1 MKKKIAYF
9 SAEIGLNNT
18 IKTFSGG
25 LGILAGDTIKAM
37 ADLRVPICAVTLLS
51 KKGFFKQQINNDYQN
66 ELEDEWDFQDIL
78 ENTGKQIQVNI
89 AGENVNVKIWKYEQ
103 KGIDG
108 YKVPIYYLDTDLNEN
123 PDWAQGITNKLYQG
137 NRLYQ
142 EIVLGIGGIRALQS
156 IEETQI
162 EKYHMNEGH
171 SSFLT
176 LELYKQHGEKTGNWD
191 EHHIREKCIFTTHT
205 PVPAGHDKFSYEEI
219 YNALIPD
226 TNLIPHQLKKLAGVD
241 MLNTTKLAMSFSNHI
256 NAVAVKH
263 GEVTKSMFPEYDIH
277 SITNGIH
284 TQTWTHPKIQ
294 ELFDKYIPNWK
305 SDSTE
310 LKKAFQIPDK
320 EILDAHKIAKQELIK
335 FVNKENITGAKLNEQ
350 TLTIGFARRFV
361 RYKQAD
367 LIFENIEQLKN
378 LKGKVQFIF
387 SGKSHRNDGIGK
399 GIMQRVIQK
408 ARELNGKIEIAFL
421 ENYDIDIAK
430 KLISGCDLWLNT
442 PVLPLE
448 ASGTSGM
455 KAAANGCLHFSRLDG
470 WAIESFEKN
479 GGGFPITNKDD
490 FFNTLE
496 YKIIPKYNCN
506 YSNQWIG
513 EMKLAIGNSG
523 SYFNTHRMAKEYI
536 EKAYKFKYE
545 EIKEE

>member
-18 IKTFSGG
+18 MKTFSGG

-37 ADLRVPICAVTLLS
+37 ADLHVPICAVTLLY

-66 ELEDEWDFQDIL
+66 ELEDDWDFQNILEDTSKKILVNIKGEDIL
-78 ENTGKQIQVNI
+78 
-89 AGENVNVKIWKYEQ
+89 VKIWKYEQ

-108 YKVPIYYLDTDLNEN
+108 YNVPLYYLDTDLNEN
-123 PDWAQGITNKLYQG
+123 PEWAQDITNRLYLG

-142 EIVLGIGGIRALQS
+142 EIVLGIGGVRALQTVG
-156 IEETQI
+156 EDKI
-162 EKYHMNEGH
+162 EKFHMNEGH

-176 LELYKQHGEKTGNWD
+176 LELYRQHGENTGHWD
-191 EHHIREKCIFTTHT
+191 EHYVREQCIFTTHT
-205 PVPAGHDKFSYEEI
+205 PVPAGHDKFPYEEI
-219 YNALIPD
+219 FDAIRPQ
-226 TNLIPHQLKKLAGVD
+226 TNLIPLQLKKLAGED

-263 GEVTKSMFPEYDIH
+263 GEVTKTMFPEYEIH

-284 TQTWTHPKIQ
+284 TNTWTHNEVKK
-294 ELFDKYIPNWK
+294 LFDKYIPNWK
-305 SDSTE
+305 TDSTQ

-320 EILDAHKIAKQELIK
+320 EILNAHKIAKQELIE
-335 FVNKENITGAKLNEQ
+335 FVNNENITGAKLKPEI
-350 TLTIGFARRFV
+350 LTIGFARRFV

-367 LIFENIEQLKN
+367 LIFENLSQLKN

-408 ARELNGKIEIAFL
+408 ARELNGDIEIAFL
-421 ENYDIDIAK
+421 ENYDIEIAK
-430 KLISGCDLWLNT
+430 KLIAGCDLWLNT

-470 WAIESFEKN
+470 WAIESFQKN
-479 GGGFPITNKDD
+479 GGGFPITDKDD

-496 YKIIPKYNCN
+496 FKIIPKYNCN
-506 YSNQWIG
+506 YSNQWVG
-513 EMKLAIGNSG
+513 EMKLAIANAG
-523 SYFNTHRMAKEYI
+523 SYFNTHRMAKEYV
-536 EKAYKFKYE
+536 ELAYKFKYS
-545 EIKEE
+545 EIREN

>member
-9 SAEIGLNNT
+9 TAEIGLNNSM
-18 IKTFSGG
+18 KTFSGG

-37 ADLRVPICAVTLLS
+37 ADLKVPLCAVTLLY
-51 KKGFFKQQINNDYQN
+51 KKGFFKQEIKNDYQN
-66 ELEDEWDFQDIL
+66 ELEDEWDFLNIL
-78 ENTGKQIQVNI
+78 TDTKKSIFVNI
-89 AGENVNVKIWKYEQ
+89 NGEEIKVKIWKYEQ
-103 KGIDG
+103 QGNSN
-108 YKVPIYYLDTDLNEN
+108 YKIPIYYLDTDLNEN
-123 PDWAQGITNKLYQG
+123 PKWSQDITNRLYLG
-137 NRLYQ
+137 NRLHQ
-142 EIVLGIGGIRALQS
+142 EIVLGIGGVRALN
-156 IEETQI
+156 ELGENQI

-176 LELYKQHGEKTGNWD
+176 LELYRQHGEKTGNWD
-191 EHHIREKCIFTTHT
+191 ETNIRNKCIFTTHT

-219 YNALIPD
+219 HSAIKPE
-226 TNLIPHQLKKLAGVD
+226 TNLIPLQLKKLAGED
-241 MLNTTKLAMSFSNHI
+241 MFNTTKLAMSFSNHI

-263 GEVTKSMFPEYDIH
+263 GEVTKQMFPEYDIH

-284 TQTWTHPKIQ
+284 TNTWAHNSMK

-305 SDSTE
+305 NDSTQ
-310 LKKAFQIPDK
+310 LKKAFSIPDK
-320 EILDAHKIAKQELIK
+320 EILNAHKIAKKELIEYI
-335 FVNKENITGAKLNEQ
+335 NKTNISGAKLKEDI
-350 TLTIGFARRFV
+350 LTIGFARRFV

-367 LIFENIEQLKN
+367 LIFENIEQLKK

-408 ARELNGKIEIAFL
+408 ARELNGEIEIAFI
-421 ENYDIDIAK
+421 ENYDIEIAK

-442 PVLPLE
+442 PILPLE

-455 KAAANGCLHFSRLDG
+455 KAAVNGCLHFSRLDG

-479 GGGFPITNKDD
+479 GGGFPITDKDD

-496 YKIIPKYNCN
+496 YKIIPKFYCN
-506 YSNQWIG
+506 YSNQWVG
-513 EMKLAIGNSG
+513 EMKLAIGNAG

-536 EKAYKFKYE
+536 KLAYKMDYE
-545 EIKEE
+545 KIKED